1 MESVKWCRVLTTFS
15 TLSGGLISRRCC
27 IRPHPTSIKNRCAHL
42 RCILSFGTVRV
53 SGLMFLGDGYVVT
66 RHGTVNEQGQAMETV
81 IKTTGYLLRIWIL
94 WLAAI
99 PALQAAEEPRQWS
112 ETHLDELLAFYRE
125 FHSQPELSFREVNT
139 AARLAA
145 AWQDCGVEVTRGVG
159 GYGIV
164 GILENGVGPVVML
177 RADTDAL
184 PVTEQTGLPFASTVK
199 TLNEGG
205 AEVGVMHACGHDV
218 HMTNLVGVACYLAAS
233 KSLWKGTLM
242 LLGQPAEER
251 GAGARAMLDDGLFER
266 FPKPDF
272 GVALHV
278 SPVMATG
285 RIGYRPGYFMA
296 NVDSVDITLHGKGGH
311 GAYPHATIDPVLQAA
326 QLVLALQT
334 IVSREIN
341 PIDPA
346 VVTVGS
352 IHGGTKHNI
361 IADTARLQ
369 LTVRSFSD
377 KVRQQL
383 LAAIE
388 RKARAV
394 ASGAGAP
401 EPDVVIDKGTPSL
414 FNDPALA
421 ARLGPVFEDLLGK
434 EHIEVSQQSMGGEDF
449 SQYGRAGIPTLMY
462 WLGGVSQ
469 ERLDAYAAAGERPP
483 SLHSPLFYPDVEATL
498 VTGVSTMASTVL
510 ELLKPE

>member
-1 MESVKWCRVLTTFS
+1 MQ
-15 TLSGGLISRRCC
+15 
-27 IRPHPTSIKNRCAHL
+27 
-42 RCILSFGTVRV
+42 
-53 SGLMFLGDGYVVT
+53 
-66 RHGTVNEQGQAMETV
+66 TVNKNMGM
-81 IKTTGYLLRIWIL
+81 LFRILVMWM
-94 WLAAI
+94 AAL
-99 PALQAAEEPRQWS
+99 PATQAAEEPRQWS
-112 ETHLDELLAFYRE
+112 ETHLDELLSFYRE

-145 AWQDCGVEVTRGVG
+145 AWQDCGVEVAKGVG
-159 GYGIV
+159 GHGIV
-164 GILENGVGPVVML
+164 GMLENGAGPVVML

-184 PVTEQTGLPFASTVK
+184 PVAEQTGLPFASTVQ

-218 HMTNLVGVACYLAAS
+218 HMTNLIGVACYLAAN
-233 KSLWKGTLM
+233 KSLWQGTVM
-242 LLGQPAEER
+242 LIGQPAEER

-272 GVALHV
+272 AVALHV

-285 RIGYRPGYFMA
+285 QIGYRPGYIMA

-311 GAYPHATIDPVLQAA
+311 GAYPHTAIDPVIQAA

-346 VVTVGS
+346 VITVGS

-361 IADTARLQ
+361 IGDTAKLQ
-369 LTVRSFSD
+369 LTVRSFSAE
-377 KVRQQL
+377 VRQQL
-383 LAAIE
+383 LTAIE
-388 RKARAV
+388 RKAQAV

-401 EPDVVIDKGTPSL
+401 EPLVTVAEGTPSL

-421 ARLGPVFEDLLGK
+421 ARLQPVFEGLVGK
-434 EHIEVSQQSMGGEDF
+434 ENIELSKLSMGGEDF
-449 SQYGRAGIPTLMY
+449 SRYGKAGVPILMY
-462 WLGGVSQ
+462 WLGAVSQ
-469 ERLDAYAAAGERPP
+469 ERLDGYEASGEQPP
-483 SLHSPLFYPDVEATL
+483 SLHSPLFYPDVEATV
-498 VTGVSTMASTVL
+498 VTGVSTMAAIVL